1 MLAAW
6 SRAVERADALGSSR
20 LLYDARIIQG
30 LLHVPGTLSV
40 TQAPGRLDATLA
52 GPFGNVLARY
62 ADGALGGE
70 GIRPLRVAPEDLRS
84 LLAGVWRKG
93 TPRVAGI
100 AGEEGLLSWDDPEPA
115 EAVLDVDAAQLRSLK
130 VTAGEGTLEA
140 RYSGEFSPW
149 PTRLELEDAGTG
161 NRLRLTMLG
170 NEKGP

>member
-6 SRAVERADALGSSR
+6 SQALERADSLGASR

-40 TQAPGRLDATLA
+40 TQAPGQLDATLA

-62 ADGALGGE
+62 TDGALGGD

-93 TPRVAGI
+93 TPRVAGV

-130 VTAGEGTLEA
+130 VAAGEGTLEA
-140 RYSGEFSPW
+140 RYSGEFTPW
-149 PTRLELEDAGTG
+149 PTRLELEDARSG

-170 NEKGP
+170 HEKGP